1 MKPAKILL
9 LDFNPTAGSS
19 GALRDILESHTGR
32 DDIELTQEV
41 IKGGDGVPGPAGL
54 SRLISS
60 DRPDVIFL
68 APSEGPRGETQELF
82 RSLEC
87 ESVTAPVIVVSET
100 GGADEMFEWLKLGAA
115 DFITAP
121 LKANEVLPRV
131 WQLLEQGGRRANH
144 AQALKGRLAARL
156 LIGESPAFLK
166 EVGKI
171 PLVSKCGASVLISGE
186 TGTGKEVCAR
196 AIHYLSP
203 RANKPFIPVNCG
215 AIPTELVENE
225 LFGHE
230 RGAFTGAKDTQAG
243 LIQEADGGT
252 LFLDELDCLPLL
264 AQVKLLRF
272 LQEKEY
278 RPLGSAKTYRTDV
291 RVIAAANR
299 SPEEAVEAGKL
310 RQDLYYRLNVIPLV
324 LPPLRERRE
333 DIPLLARHFLAK
345 YAVEFDKPVT
355 DFSAETIRRLVSYD
369 WPGNVRELEHV
380 VVRAV
385 VLCAQSQIR
394 DSDISL
400 PLRAEAA
407 AEESFQGAKNRIIAE
422 FEKSFV
428 ERALLLN
435 HGNISRA
442 ARAAKKSRRAFW
454 ELIRKHQ
461 IDVKTLKLHAS

>member
-9 LDFNPTAGSS
+9 LFLNPTAAPTGT
-19 GALRDILESHTGR
+19 LRDILESRPGR
-32 DDIELTQEV
+32 DGIELTQEV
-41 IKGGDGVPGPAGL
+41 IRSGDGGTDPAEL

-60 DRPDVIFL
+60 AGPDLIFL
-68 APSEGPRGETQELF
+68 VPSGGLLAETRELF
-82 RSLEC
+82 RSLEG
-87 ESVTAPVIVVSET
+87 ERLTAPIIVVSET
-100 GGADEMFEWLKLGAA
+100 GGADETFEWLKLGAA
-115 DFITAP
+115 EIIKAP
-121 LKANEVLPRV
+121 EKAGDVPARV
-131 WQLLEQGGRRANH
+131 WQFLEQGSRGDAQ
-144 AQALKGRLAARL
+144 AQALKRQLGTRL

-171 PLVSKCGASVLISGE
+171 PLLSKCGASVLISGE

-215 AIPTELVENE
+215 AIPTDLVENE

-230 RGAFTGAKDTQAG
+230 RGAFTGAKDSQVG

-252 LFLDELDCLPLL
+252 LFLDEVDCLPLL

-278 RPLGSAKTYRTDV
+278 RPLGSAKTCHADV
-291 RVIAAANR
+291 RVIAATNCG
-299 SPEEAVEAGKL
+299 PEEAVEAGKL

-345 YAVEFDKPVT
+345 YSAEFSKPVT
-355 DFSAETIRRLVSYD
+355 DFAAESIRRLVSYD

-385 VLCAQSQIR
+385 VLCTQSYIR
-394 DSDISL
+394 DVDISL
-400 PLRAEAA
+400 PVRAAEAA
-407 AEESFQGAKNRIIAE
+407 LESFQGAKDRIIAE
-422 FEKSFV
+422 FEKSYI
-428 ERALLLN
+428 ERTLLMN

-442 ARAAKKSRRAFW
+442 ARAAQKSRRAFW

-461 IDVKTLKLHAS
+461 IDVKTLKLHAQ

>member
-1 MKPAKILL
+1 MKPVRILL
-9 LDFNPTAGSS
+9 LDPNPVAGSS
-19 GALRDILESHTGR
+19 DALRDILESGPSGG
-32 DDIELTQEV
+32 DIELEREV
-41 IKGGDGVPGPAGL
+41 GTGDGGGSSPAAL
-54 SRLISS
+54 LKLISS
-60 DRPDVIFL
+60 KRPDVVFL
-68 APSEGPRGETQELF
+68 FPPEGPHGETWELF

-87 ESVTAPVIVVSET
+87 ECLTAPIIVISET
-100 GGADEMFEWLKLGAA
+100 GGDDEMFEWLRLGAA

-121 LKANEVLPRV
+121 LKADDVLPRV
-131 WQLLEQGGRRANH
+131 RRLLEQNPRAEGQ
-144 AQALKGRLAARL
+144 AQTLKRQLGTRL

-171 PLVSKCGASVLISGE
+171 PLLAKCGASILISGE

-196 AIHYLSP
+196 AIHYLGP
-203 RANKPFIPVNCG
+203 RASKPFIPVNCG
-215 AIPTELVENE
+215 AIPAELVENE

-230 RGAFTGAKDTQAG
+230 RGAYTGAKDSQVG

-252 LFLDELDCLPLL
+252 LFLDEVDCLPLL

-278 RPLGSAKTYRTDV
+278 RPLGSTKTCRADV
-291 RVIAAANR
+291 RVTSATNR
-299 SPEEAVEAGKL
+299 GPEEAVEAGKL

-324 LPPLRERRE
+324 MPPLRERRE

-345 YAVEFDKPVT
+345 YAAEFDRNVT
-355 DFSAETIRRLVSYD
+355 DFTEETIRRLVSYD

-385 VLCAQSQIR
+385 VLCTQTSIR
-394 DSDISL
+394 DEDIFL
-400 PLRAEAA
+400 PMRDAA
-407 AEESFQGAKNRIIAE
+407 ASQESFQGAKNRIIAE
-422 FEKSFV
+422 FEKSYV
-428 ERALLLN
+428 ERALLMS

-454 ELIRKHQ
+454 ELIRKHH
-461 IDVKTLKLHAS
+461 IDVKTLKLHAQ